1 MSESSSGLVDRRC
14 DEGIVASSRES
25 GESVQQAG
33 DVRRVESTVG
43 ARIRSLREDAG
54 MTQGELAARVF
65 VSRQTVIN
73 WEKGV
78 RQNGLTGKYPAMIH

>member
-1 MSESSSGLVDRRC
+1 MGKVDPMQ
-14 DEGIVASSRES
+14 RES
-25 GESVQQAG
+25 
-33 DVRRVESTVG
+33 RRVVEHSVDSTVG

-73 WEKGV
+73 W
-78 RQNGLTGKYPAMIH
+78 

>member
-1 MSESSSGLVDRRC
+1 MGKVDPMQ
-14 DEGIVASSRES
+14 RES
-25 GESVQQAG
+25 RQV
-33 DVRRVESTVG
+33 VERSADSTVG

-54 MTQGELAARVF
+54 MTQGELATRVF

-78 RQNGLTGKYPAMIH
+78 SQS